1 MKKRGAFW
9 LTVLLGLCLLCAC
22 AAPDKSAATS
32 VSDAAPACTLS
43 ISCKVLLDNMDKL
56 KPDKAELVPEDGLLL
71 APVSVPLKE
80 GESVFDLL
88 RRVCAEQKLHM
99 EFEDTPVYDSAYI
112 EGIGNLYE
120 FDAGPLSGW
129 RYSVNGWFPNYGC
142 SRYTLRDGDTVEWV
156 YALDPGEDFS

>member
-1 MKKRGAFW
+1 MRKRAVW
-9 LTVLLGLCLLCAC
+9 LIALLCLLCTC
-22 AAPDKSAATS
+22 AAPAS
-32 VSDAAPACTLS
+32 VSQSERGEKAPECTLS
-43 ISCKVLLDNMDKL
+43 ISCRVLLDNMDQV
-56 KPDKAELVPEDGLLL
+56 KPEKAELVPEDGLLL

-88 RRVCAEQKLHM
+88 RRVCTEKKIHM
-99 EFEDTPVYDSAYI
+99 EFADTPVYDSAYI

-142 SRYTLRDGDTVEWV
+142 SRYVLKEGDVVEWV